1 MKQHLKK
8 LTLTLVALFAIS
20 TGAWAD
26 NPKVKYALT
35 SDLTISS
42 GTTVEVKD
50 GTDVVATI
58 TYSETGGSDF
68 TTKATTNISA
78 LDGYT
83 AYTEGN
89 GKNGNNTGG
98 TFYTIV
104 PAYDGTIDVAVILSA
119 DKPFYILEDG
129 TALAD
134 YNGITKSDKYYGTF
148 SFAVSKDK
156 AYKLYCSGG
165 KLGFYGFE
173 YTFGAAPAGTALT
186 PDATRKVWTL
196 DKMPAGD
203 VELQVEYYPGML
215 TLAQAEHGSI
225 EVDGL
230 SAATLPAGFETDGT
244 NYYVADKT
252 EFQVKAV
259 PAEGFHLASLM
270 FGETDITDQVDA
282 DGIATVTMPE
292 GENDI
297 TLTATFSDEY
307 DITFNAANANTIEAG
322 KATVKVGDAAAT
334 VTEGKL
340 QGVKYGQKVTMT
352 AATGYKFT
360 DVKSIVAN
368 NWVNY
373 GYTGSNTFFGTS
385 NSSSRF
391 TWTLMYTPSMLTGN
405 YLKTVQTASYNTNP
419 VTLKVY
425 SGGDTPESGELIA
438 TQVYESPQANY
449 YYDIELEQPVKFDQT
464 KNLWIELS
472 QVSKYAAYCG
482 RQPTDSNGKIW
493 YRVDD
498 GTWNSNESYT
508 PEIYIQ
514 VLSTIP
520 ATLSNDGKT
529 ASFDMPA
536 SDITMDY
543 TLKRDMTVSMTTQ
556 VGDGTDGYRIR
567 LKKNEQGEGYVPAEM
582 TPQEMASLITVTD
595 NIEQQDLTNVT
606 DYTVQIF
613 AVDEQGQITGDAI
626 NFASLVPSSYVAVA
640 TAADG
645 STYDGSTDM
654 SNVFQLFEGYE
665 VEVPAGEF
673 VTYYKDEALTV
684 EDDEAQLYT
693 ITAVS
698 ETTATAT
705 PFDVIPANVPLLLK
719 NNSSETRTILLIPT
733 EDPLAFMHY
742 SGFVG
747 SLDPTTIAASTDTQT
762 NYACNGK
769 AFVYVKDA
777 ISAGANKA
785 WLEIPASANG
795 ARQLKIVFAD
805 ATGISAVS
813 GLPADNGD
821 WFDLNGR
828 KLQAA
833 PTKKGVYIKDGKK
846 VVIK

>member
-1 MKQHLKK
+1 MIQLKK
-8 LTLTLVALFAIS
+8 TILTLALLLTAAS
-20 TGAWAD
+20 GAWAD
-26 NPKVKYALT
+26 IAIGDVYKFGSQIDFGSTSVWRLT
-35 SDLTISS
+35 VSGVSGDGKGTISGAFTLGYGGYNNGEHQLNFPTGTGSMFLYIADDNSAEPWGIQVS
-42 GTTVEVKD
+42 GGDGSYENPYTFSAIYEAPLIYHSLSDDKWIVTMPASNVTVEPEYY
-50 GTDVVATI
+50 AQAM
-58 TYSETGGSDF
+58 F
-68 TTKATTNISA
+68 A
-78 LDGYT
+78 
-83 AYTEGN
+83 TEGN
-89 GKNGNNTGG
+89 EALTPTAAEDAIAG
-98 TFYTIV
+98 TDAPLIV
-104 PAYDGTIDVAVILSA
+104 EGTVAKAGQTDDAQGQVMYAVTTTA
-119 DKPFYILEDG
+119 D
-129 TALAD
+129 
-134 YNGITKSDKYYGTF
+134 
-148 SFAVSKDK
+148 
-156 AYKLYCSGG
+156 
-165 KLGFYGFE
+165 
-173 YTFGAAPAGTALT
+173 AAPALTAFSAT
-186 PDATRKVWTL
+186 VPTAEDYDDATTVFVW
-196 DKMPAGD
+196 
-203 VELQVEYYPGML
+203 YYIQGADAP
-215 TLAQAEHGSI
+215 T
-225 EVDGL
+225 
-230 SAATLPAGFETDGT
+230 GT
-244 NYYVADKT
+244 
-252 EFQVKAV
+252 V
-259 PAEGFHLASLM
+259 PS
-270 FGETDITDQVDA
+270 DD
-282 DGIATVTMPE
+282 
-292 GENDI
+292 N
-297 TLTATFSDEY
+297 TFSDSDISGTPLQVNVLSNKF
-307 DITFNAANANTIEAG
+307 DITFNAANDNTLEQG
-322 KATVKVGDAAAT
+322 MATVSVDATAASLT
-334 VTEGKL
+334 DGKL
-340 QGVKYGQKVTMT
+340 SVKAGQTVTMT

-360 DVKSIVAN
+360 DVKRIVAN

-405 YLKTVQTASYNTNP
+405 YLKTVQAASRNTNP

-438 TQVYESPQANY
+438 TQVYESPQANWF
-449 YYDIELEQPVKFDQT
+449 YDIELEQPVKFDRT

-472 QVSKYAAYCG
+472 QVSEYAAYCG

-498 GTWNSNESYT
+498 GTWNSNENYT
-508 PEIYIQ
+508 PVIYIQ

-520 ATLSNDGKT
+520 ATLADDGKT

-543 TLKRDMTVSMTTQ
+543 ELVRDMSVQMTAQ
-556 VGDGTDGYRIR
+556 VGDGEDGYRLRI
-567 LKKNEQGEGYVPAEM
+567 KKNAQDVFEPADMEFEDM
-582 TPQEMASLITVTD
+582 LALFTVTD
-595 NIEQQDLTNVT
+595 EIEQKSLTFFGQTVDCDLSV
-606 DYTVQIF
+606 Y
-613 AVDEQGQITGDAI
+613 AVDENDQPTGDAI
-626 NFASLVPSSYVAVA
+626 AFADLVPGRYVVMA
-640 TAADG
+640 TAATG
-645 STYDGSTDM
+645 SEYDGQTAP
-654 SNVFQLFEGYE
+654 SNIFELYQGYE

-684 EDDEAQLYT
+684 EDNEAQLYT

-719 NNSSETRTILLIPT
+719 NNSSQTRTILLIPT

-821 WFDLNGR
+821 WYDLNGR
-828 KLQAA
+828 KIAK

-846 VVIK
+846 VVVK